1 MAAYGRRTESDR
13 RRRNWDIQIEGNTVR
28 KAAPEIY
35 IPDQEEL
42 SPARKAR
49 RRRQKARQMS
59 PAFVLF
65 LSLASMLV
73 LAACIGYLQ
82 VQASINSRMA
92 AIEELEAQLEDMKDV
107 NEASRSRIAA
117 ASDINQ
123 IYKTATEEL
132 GMVYPD
138 DSQVIYYDQT
148 EREYVQQYESIP
160 KE

>member
-1 MAAYGRRTESDR
+1 MAAYQRQPVRPGRAWST
-13 RRRNWDIQIEGNTVR
+13 QIDGNTVR

-35 IPDQEEL
+35 IPERREEAL
-42 SPARKAR
+42 PARRAIK
-49 RRRQKARQMS
+49 RRQQARQMS
-59 PAFVLF
+59 PAYVLF
-65 LSLASMLV
+65 LSIASVVV
-73 LAACIGYLQ
+73 LAACIGYLR
-82 VQASINSRMA
+82 VQASINSRMSE
-92 AIEELEAQLEDMKDV
+92 IQSLESQLEEMIDL
-107 NEASRSRIAA
+107 NESARTRIEA

-123 IYKTATEEL
+123 IYRTATEEL